1 MAVKVS
7 DIELSITELNNSS
20 EDDLLLPATIPRT
33 RKKLSPKKGEGTVLT
48 NRRISTDSLLYN
60 ASEANLQRLLNTSNV
75 SSLPSVSDIIPEI
88 AAAAVVRPPPQAEGS
103 APQPP
108 PTHTRQLSNNSVTFA
123 EPYQLPPSSES
134 RRVIRR
140 SKLSELMSSAQN
152 MGVSDAIRKYLSK
165 ADEFIMQKKPLEA
178 IPWLEAALLST
189 GDTPKLQCLLW
200 RLLGN
205 AHLSLGHYKKA
216 SVCHMHQLAFCRE
229 LDDFAGMTMAECNLG
244 ITYMKLGLFKLARR
258 CFIQYLSNSRVLMD
272 EMGVAYASSNLGVLA
287 KVIAEEEYRKLP
299 GEDRESKA
307 RNKTGMESFT
317 NHVKKAITYFEE
329 HLEIVERR
337 SDL

>member
-1 MAVKVS
+1 MAVKLS
-7 DIELSITELNNSS
+7 DIDLSITKLDDSNE
-20 EDDLLLPATIPRT
+20 EDSLLPATIPRN
-33 RKKLSPKKGEGTVLT
+33 KKKSTPRKGEGTVFT
-48 NRRISTDSLLYN
+48 NRHISTDSLLYN
-60 ASEANLQRLLNTSNV
+60 ASEANLQNLLNTSNI
-75 SSLPSVSDIIPEI
+75 SSLPSVSDI
-88 AAAAVVRPPPQAEGS
+88 VVPPVPATKPTQ
-103 APQPP
+103 QQLP

-123 EPYQLPPSSES
+123 EPHHELLPSTGRIES
-134 RRVIRR
+134 RVIRR
-140 SKLSELMSSAQN
+140 SKLSELMSSIQN
-152 MGVSDAIRKYLSK
+152 MGVSDAVRKYLSK
-165 ADEFIMQKKPLEA
+165 ADELIMQKKPLEA
-178 IPWLEAALLST
+178 IPCLEAALLST

-205 AHLSLGHYKKA
+205 AHLVLGHYKKA

-229 LDDFAGMTMAECNLG
+229 LDDFTGMTMAECNLG

-272 EMGVAYASSNLGVLA
+272 EMGVAYASSNLGVLS

-307 RNKTGMESFT
+307 KNTAGMESFT
-317 NHVKKAITYFEE
+317 SHVKKAITYFEE
-329 HLEIVERR
+329 HLEIVERI